1 MTPKTPSTRMVRK
14 LAAVGLASS
23 LLVLAACGDDEEDAT
38 TTPTTAP
45 AAVTTPVTDVPVPTG
60 DIVAVASATQGFSTL
75 VAAVQ
80 AAGLVE
86 VLQGEG
92 PFTVFA
98 PTDDAFAAL
107 PEGLL
112 DALLLPEN
120 QGVLAQILTYHV
132 VAGKIM
138 AADVVAGDVA
148 TVEGSNITI
157 TTDGGVKIFDANVVQ
172 TDVEATNGVI
182 HVIDQ
187 VLVPEGVDV
196 AALLAG
202 AEATATTEAM
212 AEEMGDIVA
221 VATEAGSFSTLL
233 AAVEAAGLV
242 ETLQG
247 EGPFT
252 VFAPTDEAFAALPA
266 GVVDALLLPEN
277 QEILAAVLTYH
288 VVSGKVLSADVAA
301 GEVPSVQGE
310 PITVTTDD
318 GGVQVNG
325 ANVVAVD
332 VEASNGVIHVIDAVI
347 LPPSLDLSAL

>member
-38 TTPTTAP
+38 TATTA
-45 AAVTTPVTDVPVPTG
+45 AAADTTPVTDVPVATG
-60 DIVAVASATQGFSTL
+60 DIVEVASSTPGFSTL

-132 VAGKIM
+132 VSGKVM
-138 AADVVAGDVA
+138 AADVVAGDVP

-157 TTDGGVKIFDANVVQ
+157 TTDGGVKIFDATVVQ
-172 TDVEATNGVI
+172 TDVEASNGVI

-196 AALLAG
+196 AALLG
-202 AEATATTEAM
+202 GEEATATTEAM

-221 VATEAGSFSTLL
+221 VATEAGSFATLL

-242 ETLQG
+242 EVLQG

-252 VFAPTDEAFAALPA
+252 VFAPTDDAFAALPA

-310 PITVTTDD
+310 PITVTTND